1 MSVLK
6 VYLVVSAD
14 RRVRVAKR
22 PQIGMDEVAMEI
34 NLNFPD
40 GWGTVVST
48 MDLSVPMP
56 PPMPVGEV
64 PA

>member
-22 PQIGMDEVAMEI
+22 PQIGMDEVAI
-34 NLNFPD
+34 AVNLSFPD

-48 MDLSVPMP
+48 LDLPVPMP
-56 PPMPVGEV
+56 PPALVGSEES
-64 PA
+64 